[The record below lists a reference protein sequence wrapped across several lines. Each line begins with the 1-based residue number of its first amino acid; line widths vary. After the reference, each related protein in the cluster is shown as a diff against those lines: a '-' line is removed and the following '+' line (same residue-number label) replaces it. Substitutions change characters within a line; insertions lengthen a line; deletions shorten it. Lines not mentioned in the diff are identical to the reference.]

1 MLPNLHIQGIFRV
14 FKVFRA
20 FSNSVWLIFSERAR
34 RRRLAWVSGAR
45 PATGGEA
52 SRFVGNEYPA
62 AHAVT
67 AASISKVDRWTVL
80 SFKIGNKARDID
92 FRAALSGAKNSMQLK
107 QNITHAGHQTQLLIP
122 NHSQTLMYRE
132 SIQPS
137 IDGNTVDLQQ
147 EMARYTENSIQ
158 FQGSFQILNSSF
170 KGLAKAIKG
179 E

>member
-1 MLPNLHIQGIFRV
+1 MPINFDSALGINEDALILRTQRAEVLANNIANADTPN
-14 FKVFRA
+14 
-20 FSNSVWLIFSERAR
+20 
-34 RRRLAWVSGAR
+34 
-45 PATGGEA
+45 
-52 SRFVGNEYPA
+52 Y
-62 AHAVT
+62 
-67 AASISKVDRWTVL
+67 
-80 SFKIGNKARDID
+80 KARDID
-92 FRAALSGAKNSMQLK
+92 FRAALSGAQSSMQLK
-107 QNITHAGHQTQLLIP
+107 QNMTHTGHQTQLLVP
-122 NHSQTLMYRE
+122 NSSQALVYRE

>member
-1 MLPNLHIQGIFRV
+1 MPINFESALGINEDALILRTQRAEVLANNIANADTPN
-14 FKVFRA
+14 
-20 FSNSVWLIFSERAR
+20 
-34 RRRLAWVSGAR
+34 
-45 PATGGEA
+45 
-52 SRFVGNEYPA
+52 Y
-62 AHAVT
+62 
-67 AASISKVDRWTVL
+67 
-80 SFKIGNKARDID
+80 KARDID